1 MKEINILWFKKDLRI
16 FDNEALC
23 EAIKDN
29 DILPIYII
37 ELDIWSQNTHSD
49 RQWQFCKESLI
60 DLRNALAEIGQPL
73 IIRTGNVINIFDEIS
88 SKFKIK
94 GIYSHQETGDWL
106 TYKRDQKVREWALSK
121 NIIWKEF
128 LQFSVFRG
136 NLDRNNWSK
145 KWQKNSEKNLLKAP
159 LKINSIN
166 FDIGEIPLDEIF
178 TFKKENCPGR
188 MQGGRK
194 KGLERMQ
201 YFFSNKLDSYSKDIS
216 SPEKSFDSC
225 SRLSPYICW
234 GCISLKEIFN
244 KANISKNNNSRMLKS
259 RLTWHCHFIQK
270 LESEPEL
277 EFREYH
283 PFFKNI
289 REKNNELLYSWSS
302 GNTGF
307 PFIDACMRSLNFN
320 GWINFRMRAMLMSFA
335 SYNLW
340 LPWQDSGSELANK
353 FVDYEPGIH
362 WNQCQMQ
369 SGTTSINTNRIY
381 NPIKQGKDHDPQG
394 KFIKKWI
401 PELKDISLNFIHEPW
416 LLSRFNKEEY
426 EQINYIRPIIDIPK
440 STKAAKRKI
449 QEITKKDGYWD
460 ISKEIYLKHGSR
472 KRLRKNIN
480 NKKIIS
486 KAIKSI
492 IEEEIVSSLREK
504 KETLLK
510 KISTKLISEEKVSEE
525 LAINSAKEGFEE
537 VERLLA
543 NHSEAV

>member
-106 TYKRDQKVREWALSK
+106 TYTRDQEVKLWASNK
-121 NIIWKEF
+121 KIIWKEY

-136 NLDRNNWSK
+136 NINRDDWSK
-145 KWQKNSEKNLLKAP
+145 KWAKNTSRGLIKGP
-159 LKINSIN
+159 LKINPID
-166 FDIGEIPLDEIF
+166 FDAGAIPDEKIF
-178 TFKKENCPGR
+178 SFKKDECKGR
-188 MQGGRK
+188 LKGGRK
-194 KGLERMQ
+194 KGLERME
-201 YFFSNKLDSYSKDIS
+201 YFFKEKLNSYSKDIS

-225 SRLSPYICW
+225 SRLSPYISW
-234 GCISLKEIFN
+234 GCLSLKEIFYQ
-244 KANISKNNNSRMLKS
+244 ANLYKNNNSRMLKS

-277 EFREYH
+277 EFQDFH
-283 PFFKNI
+283 PYFQNI
-289 REKNNELLYSWSS
+289 RTNKAELLVLWSQ

-340 LPWQDSGSELANK
+340 LPWQDSGSELAKK
-353 FVDYEPGIH
+353 FIDYEPGIH

-381 NPIKQGKDHDPQG
+381 NPIKQGKDHDPKG
-394 KFIKKWI
+394 RFIKKWV
-401 PELKDISLNFIHEPW
+401 PELKKVTDTFIHEPW
-416 LLSRFNKEEY
+416 LLSKFNNEEY
-426 EQINYIRPIIDIPK
+426 SKLEYIKPIVDISK
-440 STKAAKRKI
+440 TSREAREKI
-449 QEITKKDGYWD
+449 QEITQKKGYWD
-460 ISKEIYLKHGSR
+460 ISKKIYLKHGSR
-472 KRLRKNIN
+472 KKTVINKRPKKSNN
-480 NKKIIS
+480 NKQIQY
-486 KAIKSI
+486 
-492 IEEEIVSSLREK
+492 
-504 KETLLK
+504 
-510 KISTKLISEEKVSEE
+510 E
-525 LAINSAKEGFEE
+525 LNLGI
-537 VERLLA
+537 
-543 NHSEAV
+543 

>member
-16 FDNEALC
+16 YDNEALC
-23 EAIKDN
+23 AAIKDN

-37 ELDIWSQNTHSD
+37 ELDIWSQKTHSH

-73 IIRTGNVINIFDEIS
+73 IIRTGNVINVFNEIS
-88 SKFKIK
+88 SKFNIK

-106 TYKRDQKVREWALSK
+106 TYTRDQKVRDWALSK

-145 KWQKNSEKNLLKAP
+145 KWQENSEKKLLNAP

-166 FDIGEIPLDEIF
+166 FDIGEIPSDEIF
-178 TFKKENCPGR
+178 SFKKENCPGR

-194 KGLERMQ
+194 KGLKRMQ
-201 YFFSNKLDSYSKDIS
+201 YFFRNKLDSYSKDIS

-225 SRLSPYICW
+225 TRLSPYICW

-244 KANISKNNNSRMLKS
+244 IAKLSKDKNSRMLKS

-289 REKNNELLYSWSS
+289 REQNNELLNLWST

-340 LPWQDSGSELANK
+340 LPWQDSGSELASK

-381 NPIKQGKDHDPQG
+381 NPIKQGKDHDPEG
-394 KFIKKWI
+394 KFIKRWI
-401 PELKDISLNFIHEPW
+401 PELKDIAINFIHEPW

-426 EQINYIRPIIDIPK
+426 EQIHYIRPITDIPM
-440 STKAAKRKI
+440 STKNARKKI
-449 QEITKKDGYWD
+449 HEITKKDGYWD

-472 KRLRKNIN
+472 KRVRKNIN
-480 NKKIIS
+480 NKKIVS
-486 KAIKSI
+486 K
-492 IEEEIVSSLREK
+492 K
-504 KETLLK
+504 KEIQYELK
-510 KISTKLISEEKVSEE
+510 LDI
-525 LAINSAKEGFEE
+525 
-537 VERLLA
+537 
-543 NHSEAV
+543 